1 MATTALGIRPDG
13 DNQGV
18 SPSVHR
24 HIISA
29 QWNNDGIIQ
38 GLGVTGR
45 SDLTYQVGA
54 GTALIQPDGQSG
66 EAVLAYWPGGQTE
79 AVSAGNAGLPRY
91 DVIWLRAHDL
101 DKGDSDNHV
110 VVGVTQGT
118 PAADPDLPLDQVPS
132 DVVRLTAMYVPA
144 GMTQTSSATTAGA
157 ERWAMPYGA
166 SKGLLGRN
174 VRNYEGPANMGDGGK
189 DYYEQ
194 DTKFY
199 LPTDRLIELRF
210 TATAC
215 ACMHSNPSKPT
226 ENATEMACW
235 YAGFQLDGKD
245 VEGGGGQF
253 QVSRAWQQVHL
264 NALVSVPSGWHTV
277 RMRNHR
283 TGWGENVYFIAH
295 SDRQQTYPG
304 RTLEIWDRGVSV
316 G

>member
-13 DNQGV
+13 DNRGV

-66 EAVLAYWPGGQTE
+66 EAVLAYWPGGQTP

-144 GMTQTSSATTAGA
+144 GMTQTRSSTTTGA

-215 ACMHSNPSKPT
+215 ACT
-226 ENATEMACW
+226 VTRR
-235 YAGFQLDGKD
+235 
-245 VEGGGGQF
+245 
-253 QVSRAWQQVHL
+253 SR
-264 NALVSVPSGWHTV
+264 P
-277 RMRNHR
+277 RMRRKWPAGMRDSSSTAR
-283 TGWGENVYFIAH
+283 TWKVAAP
-295 SDRQQTYPG
+295 SSKCPAPG
-304 RTLEIWDRGVSV
+304 NRYILMHWFRCRPAGIPYAYATTASGGAKTCISSHIRTNSRRIRAERWKSGIEA
-316 G
+316 

>member
-13 DNQGV
+13 DNRGV

-66 EAVLAYWPGGQTE
+66 EAVLAYWPGGQTP

-132 DVVRLTAMYVPA
+132 
-144 GMTQTSSATTAGA
+144 
-157 ERWAMPYGA
+157 
-166 SKGLLGRN
+166 
-174 VRNYEGPANMGDGGK
+174 
-189 DYYEQ
+189 
-194 DTKFY
+194 
-199 LPTDRLIELRF
+199 
-210 TATAC
+210 
-215 ACMHSNPSKPT
+215 
-226 ENATEMACW
+226 
-235 YAGFQLDGKD
+235 
-245 VEGGGGQF
+245 
-253 QVSRAWQQVHL
+253 
-264 NALVSVPSGWHTV
+264 
-277 RMRNHR
+277 
-283 TGWGENVYFIAH
+283 
-295 SDRQQTYPG
+295 
-304 RTLEIWDRGVSV
+304 
-316 G
+316 